1 MDDADRS
8 LDWQTIRSGLAERV
22 LEVRREL
29 YGDHGGP
36 DLAAALGLPQRT
48 WADYEQGVAIP
59 ADVMLRFLEQ
69 TGADPHWLLTGRGPK
84 YVDR

>member
-1 MDDADRS
+1 MDDADRP

-29 YGDHGGP
+29 YGEHGGP
-36 DLAAALGLPQRT
+36 ELAAALGLPHRT

-84 YVDR
+84 YAGR